1 MTVALLDGLAAEKR
15 ACACAFRNERSLTT
29 LFYRLAIAQLIVHV
43 TPSKQTVCFLL
54 LRLTRACP
62 TLEETHQRILAKN
75 ELTLNTHNLKWA
87 PSNLRV
93 DCTHNTQTSFASDG

>member
-15 ACACAFRNERSLTT
+15 ARAHARFGTSEVLRLS
-29 LFYRLAIAQLIVHV
+29 FYRLAIAQLIVHV

-62 TLEETHQRILAKN
+62 TLEETHQRILAK
-75 ELTLNTHNLKWA
+75 K
-87 PSNLRV
+87 
-93 DCTHNTQTSFASDG
+93 